1 MNGAAKFIAATRR
14 RYRLHLLVEGV
25 VLGLT
30 VGAVLAAVVHLL
42 GHAFRP
48 ELSPWAELI
57 LILISLLSVPF
68 FILRHIP
75 SRATCAAR
83 IDDASH
89 AGGLVLVSE
98 MPGSEDWPLPPLHQ
112 PAIPKAWRKRM
123 PSCGLAILS
132 LFVVLLLPDAWFAS
146 SKSAPTPPVLTTV
159 TAELKNEI
167 EDLLEQNEFPADELE
182 ALREELARVEE
193 SADAT
198 DPAATLDAVERLD
211 AQLKALLDLNA
222 ETLKRLRTDA
232 AKPNALALSPE
243 TQQAFKDMIA
253 QSGMGVSLRGEES
266 PEGGEGDGEGQ
277 GQGCGEGQGDTPG
290 SGGVG
295 RGRDDAPME
304 WGTESEMNE
313 SQFADRTQDITPVN
327 TDLVKVGESISPE
340 NPTADTTRQPA
351 VSTQPAAT
359 GNSHPG
365 LTRHARISPRHRGT
379 VKRFFET
386 ERTTP

>member
-1 MNGAAKFIAATRR
+1 MNDAAKFITDTRR
-14 RYRLHLLVEGV
+14 RYRLHLVVEGV

-123 PSCGLAILS
+123 PSCGLAVLS

-146 SKSAPTPPVLTTV
+146 SESAPTPPALTEV

-167 EDLLEQNEFPADELE
+167 EDLLEQNELPADELE

-266 PEGGEGDGEGQ
+266 PEEGEGQ
-277 GQGCGEGQGDTPG
+277 GEGEGEGQGEMPG

-295 RGRDDAPME
+295 RGRDDAPMK
-304 WGTESEMNE
+304 WGAESEMNE

-340 NPTADTTRQPA
+340 NPTVDTTSQPPRHA
-351 VSTQPAAT
+351 QPSASAS
-359 GNSHPG
+359 SHPG
-365 LTRHARISPRHRGT
+365 LTRHTRISPRHRGT